1 MFNGCGIIEE
11 NPSLIIM
18 FKNKFSYH
26 LFYMKESN
34 QPHIEDVDLEILRIL
49 SQDGRET
56 YHGIANILK
65 KSPVTI
71 KKHVEELEKK
81 EIIKGYG
88 VQLDLEKLGYNIIAI
103 IEVTV
108 SKGKMFEVE
117 GKIAENPNVFAV
129 YDITGTYDALVYA
142 RFKSRNELS
151 AMIKKIHISP
161 YVERTNTHIVL
172 NVMKEEISLVKLLDK
187 EKIKK

>member
-1 MFNGCGIIEE
+1 MN
-11 NPSLIIM
+11 
-18 FKNKFSYH
+18 
-26 LFYMKESN
+26 ESN
-34 QPHIEDVDLEILRIL
+34 QPQIEDVDLEILRIL

-65 KSPVTI
+65 RSPVTI
-71 KKHVEELEKK
+71 KKHVEELENK

-117 GKIAENPNVFAV
+117 EKIAKNPNVFAV
-129 YDITGTYDALVYA
+129 YDITGTYDALVFA

-151 AMIKKIHISP
+151 AMIKKIHTSP

-172 NVMKEEISLVKLLDK
+172 NVIKEEISLVKLLDK
-187 EKIKK
+187 EKAREY